1 MIPVFN
7 AVDVLEEVI
16 EHALSQGIEPVVLD
30 NGSTDGSYEVC
41 EEFAKKNLIK
51 LKRYPTSNFDY
62 GLVMRILYDMALE
75 LKPDWLMIHDQDEL
89 PETGLDNVTLKEFI
103 KNEDA
108 KGFNLIQFDVFE
120 FFMTDNDNELEKSI
134 KKKFKY
140 YSWQHD
146 FTYRAWKHI
155 PGTRVEDTLG
165 HLPIFPELYRYKITQ
180 KKCVLRHYRFR
191 DKNQAL
197 KNVKERTDRIKL
209 RPETKIGMLVH
220 YKKISEQNFSEKID
234 HLILNQYLEDN
245 NWNYESKFRPFVMTG
260 QAKREKIFSE
270 TGELLNHYPTILE
283 LKAKLKEIM
292 EEPKKAKDQPHSE
305 GDDPTAI

>member
-7 AVDVLEEVI
+7 SVDILEEVI

-51 LKRYPTSNFDY
+51 LNRYATSKFDY
-62 GLVMRILYDMALE
+62 ALLSRILYDMALE
-75 LKPDWLMIHDQDEL
+75 LKPDWLIRQDQDEL

-108 KGFNLIQFDVFE
+108 KGFNLIQFDLFE

-165 HLPIFPELYRYKITQ
+165 HLPIFPELDRYKITQ

-197 KNVKERTDRIKL
+197 ENVKQRSDRIKL
-209 RPETKIGMLVH
+209 RPGSKIGMLSH
-220 YKKISEQNFSEKID
+220 FKKISEQNFSEKTD

-245 NWNYESKFRPFVMTG
+245 NWNYESKFRPFVMD
-260 QAKREKIFSE
+260 QPKRENIFSE
-270 TGELLNHYPTILE
+270 TGELLNHYPTIFE
-283 LKAKLKEIM
+283 LKAELKEM
-292 EEPKKAKDQPHSE
+292 GKELKKAKDQLHSK
-305 GDDPTAI
+305 GDDPTTY

>member
-7 AVDVLEEVI
+7 AVDILEEVI
-16 EHALSQGIEPVVLD
+16 EHILSQGIEPVVLD

-62 GLVMRILYDMALE
+62 GLLMRILYDMALE

-108 KGFNLIQFDVFE
+108 KGFNLIQFDLFE

-134 KKKFKY
+134 KKKIKY

-155 PGTRVEDTLG
+155 PGTRVEATLG
-165 HLPIFPELYRYKITQ
+165 HLPIFPELYRYKITP

-191 DKNQAL
+191 DTNQAL
-197 KNVKERTDRIKL
+197 ENVKQRSDRLKL
-209 RPETKIGMLVH
+209 RPKIGMLSH
-220 YKKISEQNFSEKID
+220 FKKISEQNFSEKTD
-234 HLILNQYLEDN
+234 HLILTKYLEDN
-245 NWNYESKFRPFVMTG
+245 NWNYERKFGPFVMD
-260 QAKREKIFSE
+260 QPKRENTFSE
-270 TGELLNHYPTILE
+270 TGELLNHYPTIFE
-283 LKAKLKEIM
+283 LKAELKEM
-292 EEPKKAKDQPHSE
+292 GEELKKAKDQLHSK
-305 GDDPTAI
+305 GDDPTTY